1 MLRNK
6 ARRGLARVRI
16 GAGRVAGEHGGALR
30 RWLVSR
36 PRPPRRRTWRVP
48 THLPAWDRPLSGYKR
63 GEDAGGDVFKDGEK
77 CA

>member
-16 GAGRVAGEHGGALR
+16 GAGRVAGEHRGALR

-48 THLPAWDRPLSGYKR
+48 TYLPA
-63 GEDAGGDVFKDGEK
+63 
-77 CA
+77 

>member
-16 GAGRVAGEHGGALR
+16 GAGRVAGEHRGALR

-36 PRPPRRRTWRVP
+36 PRPPRRVGPTPQWVQAGRRCGGRRV
-48 THLPAWDRPLSGYKR
+48 
-63 GEDAGGDVFKDGEK
+63 
-77 CA
+77 